1 MRKRLL
7 GILLA
12 ICCVAGLTLMGCQG
26 EPESELTEEE
36 IYWNE
41 YNEVMENYNTEKVVY
56 TIDQDLELPYAKA
69 RQLDDRSDFR
79 KGLTLHLDTIEF
91 TSMTVYVYGDCEY
104 DPLTEKIDNMGV
116 KLERINYSD
125 GTSVETIVPTAE
137 DEERGYGYNIMI
149 MDPYD
154 DGLRGS
160 RDTRELFGDKIDVE
174 NIESI
179 TIDGVEFLLNGG
191 GQ

>member
-1 MRKRLL
+1 MRKRVL

-12 ICCVAGLTLMGCQG
+12 ICCAAGLTLVGCQG
-26 EPESELTEEE
+26 EPEPELTEEE

-41 YNEVMENYNTEKVVY
+41 YNEVMDNYNAEKVVY

-69 RQLDDRSDFR
+69 RQLDNSSDFR
-79 KGLTLHLDTIEF
+79 KGLILHLDTIEF
-91 TSMTVYVYGDCEY
+91 TSMTIYVYGDCEY
-104 DPLTEKIDNMGV
+104 DPLTEKLDSMGFQ
-116 KLERINYSD
+116 LESINYSD
-125 GTSVETIVPTAE
+125 GTSLETIVPTAE

-154 DGLRGS
+154 DGLMGVC
-160 RDTRELFGDKIDVE
+160 DTRELFGDKIDVE

-179 TIDGVEFLLNGG
+179 TIDGVEMMLK
-191 GQ
+191 